1 MSGGCIVHHPPQG
14 AGTSE
19 QDRPLIKARILLANP
34 QVPKW
39 VCPTCLLGRRKSL
52 EISPEKKYS

>member
-1 MSGGCIVHHPPQG
+1 VHHSPQG